1 MQELQSEKFL
11 LQNEART
18 IIIKQRSFTLLQSE
32 KRNYK
37 MGQWIYYKVKRE
49 IIKWDSEF
57 ITKWGNHYYNEDMY

>member
-57 ITKWGNHYYNEDMY
+57 ITKWGNRYYNEDMY